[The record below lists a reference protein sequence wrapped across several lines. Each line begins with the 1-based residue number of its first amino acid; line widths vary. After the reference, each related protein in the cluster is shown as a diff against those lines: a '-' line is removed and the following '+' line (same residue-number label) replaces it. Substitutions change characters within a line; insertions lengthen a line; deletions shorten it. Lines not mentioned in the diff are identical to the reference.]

1 VKGYGKARLHFIGWG
16 LFVSICVF
24 SSTLDA
30 QGFSQKLV
38 ARVLHTKIA
47 ACESALTEL
56 NYQALAEAL
65 VFASSKNRLEMIP
78 LPEDRL
84 AFDLAASPKDPVLE
98 IVSEES
104 TAELALDLFRN
115 LGLEDLVLKL
125 GSGSHFASDAS
136 FQAIVK
142 QSDSSVGKILKAR
155 DNKQWSLA
163 IEEYQALENSLKS
176 LEFLRQ
182 IYVFALMSRAHAND
196 LDEAEK
202 YLKKMIYDDNLKN
215 GENYGLL
222 GSLYKRKMSSFNEG
236 APERSTYLNLAIE
249 AYENGFISEPS
260 NYYPGVNAVTLRI
273 KRGDLASEMESTST
287 MSLIAS
293 LDVSLRHTLLKSRL
307 TDNFWFYATRLQL
320 LILRKDWKEV
330 YRQLEAVY
338 KLDYATW
345 QMETTLQ
352 SIKEIYRAWG
362 DTLKF
367 ENLSVGQ
374 FHYEKLN
381 ELVGEIEQEIQS
393 RNQALLKGVQKV
405 ESQSKIIV
413 SGLREESLLN
423 NQRIDLEE
431 ECRLSGVCES
441 LGRIKDYSQGVISAH
456 DFLKMDTDQAGYLL
470 GLTQDYNRPVY
481 ESWADN
487 FSLEKW
493 WEAYARLGLNGD
505 RSGEIERFME
515 KITSEQKRVVFLV
528 PRNIHFSNIKTSH
541 TAKEFEWL
549 AENPPARASNVL
561 FVLGA
566 QSIFSENFV
575 RDLMSRKSAD
585 KLSLDLNALLKAYR
599 RRLLIQDGKLEF

>member
-1 VKGYGKARLHFIGWG
+1 MNGYGKARFFFILWG
-16 LFVSICVF
+16 LLISTCVF
-24 SSTLDA
+24 SSALDA

-38 ARVLHTKIA
+38 ARVLNAKIA

-65 VFASSKNRLEMIP
+65 VFASSKSRLEMLP
-78 LPEDRL
+78 FPEDRL

-98 IVSEES
+98 IVSEVS
-104 TAELALDLFRN
+104 TSQLTQDLFRN

-142 QSDSSVGKILKAR
+142 QSDSSVGRILKAR
-155 DNKQWSLA
+155 DLKQWAVA
-163 IEEYQALENSLKS
+163 IAEYQSLETSLKS

-182 IYVFALMSRAHAND
+182 IYVFALMGRAQADD

-202 YLKKMIYDDNLKN
+202 YLKKMILEDNLKN

-222 GSLYKRKMSSFNEG
+222 GSLYKRKMANLNED

-273 KRGDLASEMESTST
+273 KRGDLASEAESSST

-320 LILRKDWKEV
+320 LILRKDWQEV
-330 YRQLEAVY
+330 YRQLESIY
-338 KLDYATW
+338 KLEYATW

-352 SIKEIYRAWG
+352 SIKEIHRAWG

-367 ENLSVGQ
+367 EHLSVGQ

-381 ELVGEIEQEIQS
+381 ELMGKIEEEIKS
-393 RNQALLKGVQKV
+393 RNQVLLKGVKKV

-413 SGLREESLLN
+413 SGLREDTLLN
-423 NQRIDLEE
+423 NQRINLDE
-431 ECRLSGVCES
+431 ECRLSGICAQ
-441 LGRIKDYSQGVISAH
+441 LGRLKDSSQGVVNAH
-456 DFLKMDTDQAGYLL
+456 DFLKMDTDQTGYLL

-481 ESWADN
+481 ESWADV

-505 RSGEIERFME
+505 HSGDIERFME

-528 PRNIHFSNIKTSH
+528 PRNIHFSNIRTSH

-549 AENPPARASNVL
+549 AENPVARSSNVL

-575 RDLMSRKSAD
+575 RDLMSRKTTD
-585 KLSLDLNALLKAYR
+585 KVNLDLKSLLKAYR
-599 RRLLIQDGKLEF
+599 RRLLIQDGKLGL